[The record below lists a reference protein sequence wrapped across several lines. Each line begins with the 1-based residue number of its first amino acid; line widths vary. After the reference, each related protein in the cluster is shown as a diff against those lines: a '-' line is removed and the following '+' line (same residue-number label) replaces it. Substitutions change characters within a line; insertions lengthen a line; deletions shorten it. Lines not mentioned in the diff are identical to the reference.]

1 MRAGSWNTARWTI
14 AGQLLMLNRLN
25 INDRLWKY
33 IFDIS
38 VQETDCLRRLR
49 EETATM
55 PLAEMQIVPEEGQLL
70 AFLVRLLG
78 VRKALEIG
86 VFTGYSTLWTAM
98 ALPGDGSLVACDI
111 SKEWTDVARRYWR
124 EAGMED
130 RIDLRLGPGLDT
142 LKNLLMDGQGGS
154 FDFAFID
161 ADKENYPAYFD
172 LCIQLVRP
180 GGLIVLDNMLRS
192 GEVIDPAI
200 TETGTVQ
207 IRRLNERIKQDQRI
221 FSCLLPIADG
231 VQLVLN
237 PIGE

>member
-1 MRAGSWNTARWTI
+1 
-14 AGQLLMLNRLN
+14 
-25 INDRLWKY
+25 
-33 IFDIS
+33 
-38 VQETDCLRRLR
+38 
-49 EETATM
+49 
-55 PLAEMQIVPEEGQLL
+55 
-70 AFLVRLLG
+70 
-78 VRKALEIG
+78 
-86 VFTGYSTLWTAM
+86 
-98 ALPGDGSLVACDI
+98 
-111 SKEWTDVARRYWR
+111 
-124 EAGMED
+124 MED

-237 PIGE
+237 RIGE

>member
-1 MRAGSWNTARWTI
+1 
-14 AGQLLMLNRLN
+14 MLNRLN
-25 INDRLWKY
+25 INGGLSKY
-33 IFDIS
+33 VFDVS

-86 VFTGYSTLWTAM
+86 VFTGYSSLWTAM
-98 ALPGDGSLVACDI
+98 ALPADGSLVACDI
-111 SKEWTDVARRYWR
+111 SKEWTDIAQRYWR
-124 EAGMED
+124 EAAIED
-130 RIDLRLGPGLDT
+130 RIDLRLGPALET
-142 LKNLLMDGQGGS
+142 LNNLFIEGHGES

-161 ADKENYPAYFD
+161 SDKENYPAYFEC
-172 LCIQLVRP
+172 CIQLVRP

-192 GEVIDPAI
+192 GEVIDPTI

-207 IRRLNERIKQDQRI
+207 IRRLNECIKRDQRI
-221 FSCLLPIADG
+221 FSCLLPVADG
-231 VQLVLN
+231 LQLVMKR
-237 PIGE
+237 PREISPSGAPKTGE